1 MKKTLTLLLL
11 LCGNLYASAQVSFP
25 SYNAVWSYRHGNGE
39 APPSYVLVG
48 TRTDDTVFGG
58 TTYHKLYSSSNDMV
72 LDQSEYIGGIR
83 EAVAGRVYYIDAAG
97 ASERLLYDFSLLP
110 GDTIFT
116 APGGTAE
123 GVVFSVDTVTIASV
137 ARRRLSFRQLTGSV
151 VSGGTWIE
159 GIGNSGLGGLLGSPL
174 AQPTCD
180 CANNTVCL
188 TVAGSEKYHNAS
200 YAALDCDN
208 IISVS
213 QVGDAKV
220 DVAYVSLHPNPI
232 TGMGSL
238 QVAPASGFDN
248 VVVTDAVG
256 RVVTRMS
263 VPADGIVTFNA
274 ATMAPGMYIYHL
286 SGYTANRFSGRFVVE

>member
-11 LCGNLYASAQVSFP
+11 LCGSLYVPAQVPFP

-39 APPSYVLVG
+39 AMPDYVIVG

-58 TTYHKLYSSSNDMV
+58 NTYHKLYISSNDMV
-72 LDQSEYIGGIR
+72 LDPAEYIGGIR
-83 EAVAGRVYYIDAAG
+83 EGVGGQVYYIN
-97 ASERLLYDFSLLP
+97 ASGTTERLLYDFSLSV

-116 APGGTAE
+116 APGGSAE
-123 GVVFSVDTVTIASV
+123 GVVFNVDTVTIASV
-137 ARRRLSFRQLTGSV
+137 ARRRLSFRYLTASV
-151 VSGGTWIE
+151 ASGGTWIE
-159 GIGNSGLGGLLGSPL
+159 GIGNSGLGGFFGSPL

-213 QVGDAKV
+213 QVADAKV
-220 DVAYVSLHPNPI
+220 DGAYVSLNPNPV
-232 TGMGSL
+232 TGAGSL
-238 QVAPASGFDN
+238 QIAPASDFDN
-248 VVVTDAVG
+248 VVITDAVG
-256 RVVTRMS
+256 RVVARMV
-263 VPADGIVTFNA
+263 VPADGLVTISA
-274 ATMAPGMYIYHL
+274 ATMVPGMYIYHL
-286 SGYTANRFSGRFVVE
+286 SGHTTHTFTGRFVVE